1 MKAAIYEEFQGPVE
15 VIDVAD
21 PQPDETGVVI
31 EVRATGI
38 CRSDWHGWM
47 GHDKDIT
54 LPHVPGHELSG
65 IVAAT
70 GKGVRDWRR
79 GDRVTVPFVCGC
91 GSCRQCASGN
101 EQICD
106 NQKQPGFTHW
116 GSYAQYVAIQ
126 HADVNLV
133 RLPDDLDFV
142 TAASLGCR
150 FATSFRGVVAQGRVQ
165 PGEWVAIHGCGGVG
179 LSAIMIAI
187 AHGAQV
193 IAIDIDDAALRLAQ
207 ELGASAAV
215 QAADGTNVVEQV
227 RELSDGGV
235 HLSIDALGSAETCV
249 NSVSNLRK
257 RGRHVQIG
265 LLAGDSYRP
274 AIPME
279 LVIANELEVIGSH
292 GMQAHRYTDM
302 LELIMSGKMDPAR
315 LVRQTV
321 NLKQAASTLGK
332 PEVKRVAG
340 VSVVDR
346 FGD

>member
-1 MKAAIYEEFQGPVE
+1 MKAAIYQEFQGPVE
-15 VIDVAD
+15 VTDVSD

-70 GKGVRDWRR
+70 GKGVRNWRR

-91 GSCRQCASGN
+91 GSCPQCASGN

-106 NQKQPGFTHW
+106 NQTQPGFTHW

-133 RLPDDLDFV
+133 RLPEDLDFV

-165 PGEWVAIHGCGGVG
+165 QSEWVAIHGCGGVG

-187 AHGAQV
+187 AHGARV

-235 HLSIDALGSAETCV
+235 HLSIDALGSAETCI
-249 NSVSNLRK
+249 NSVSSLRK

-315 LVRQTV
+315 LVRQTL
-321 NLKQAASTLGK
+321 NLEQAASTLGN
-332 PEVKRVAG
+332 PDVMRVAG
-340 VSVVDR
+340 VSVIDR